1 MYGPCIATGHCES
14 ANQMLSTSVSL
25 LLRLRSQNDPSNW
38 DRFVRLY
45 TPLLFHW
52 SKRAGLQQEDAADLV
67 QDVLTTLLRKMP
79 EFDYDGQKS
88 FRSWLRTVTL
98 NHWRDRLKRRSTRP
112 LPAMEATEEIADE
125 DGLGH
130 LIDAEY
136 HKALTTRA
144 LELMQSEFRP
154 NVWKACWEHA
164 VQGRPASDVAVEL
177 AMTPGAVYTAT
188 SRVLARLRQELDGLL
203 D

>member
-1 MYGPCIATGHCES
+1 
-14 ANQMLSTSVSL
+14 MLSTSVSL
-25 LLRLRSQNDPSNW
+25 LLRLRQANDAGNW

-52 SKRAGLQQEDAADLV
+52 ATRAGLQKHDAADLV
-67 QDVLTTLLRKMP
+67 QDVLMTLMRKMP
-79 EFDYDGQKS
+79 EFEYDEKKS

-98 NHWRDRLKRRSTRP
+98 NHWRDRLKRRTTRP
-112 LPAMEATEEIADE
+112 LPTAEVMEDVIGE
-125 DGLGH
+125 DGLGQ

-136 HKALTTRA
+136 QKSLTARA
-144 LELMQSEFRP
+144 LELMQAEFRE

-164 VQGRPASDVAVEL
+164 IQGRPAAEVAIEL
-177 AMTPGAVYTAT
+177 GMTPGAVYTAT
-188 SRVLARLRQELDGLL
+188 SRVLARLRQELEGLL